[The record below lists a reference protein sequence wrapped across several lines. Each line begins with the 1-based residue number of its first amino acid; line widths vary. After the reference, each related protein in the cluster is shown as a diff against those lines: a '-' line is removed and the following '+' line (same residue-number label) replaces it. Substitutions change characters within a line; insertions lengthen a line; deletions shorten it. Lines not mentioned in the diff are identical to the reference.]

1 MAGLLSGLEKFGLH
15 YLEEAGLYED
25 EEKKEKESEK
35 PKETLRVMKE
45 EDYLY
50 DKTHECPVCYAKI
63 KARTMKMAK
72 AKLSRTDLDLRPV
85 YENIE
90 PLKYDVVVCPHC
102 GYTALGRYFKGLM
115 AYQIKAIKELISV
128 SFHPTDEGKLVFTFE
143 EALERYKLCLAN
155 AIVKRAKASEKAYI
169 CLKTGWLLRS
179 MGESIKDTLKNAE
192 TKKAELKEQETEFLK
207 NALDGFITAKQSE
220 HYPICGMDEDTVD
233 YIIAVL
239 AIYDGRYD
247 IASKLISNL
256 LASRTVSHRMKEKT
270 RDAKEYLIA
279 RLKGRA

>member
-1 MAGLLSGLEKFGLH
+1 MAGLLSGLEKFGLN
-15 YLEEAGLYED
+15 YLEDAGLYE
-25 EEKKEKESEK
+25 EEKKEKEADK
-35 PKETLRVMKE
+35 PKETVRVLKE

-50 DKTHECPVCYAKI
+50 DKTHECPVCYATI
-63 KARTMKMAK
+63 KARTMKTAK
-72 AKLSRTDLDLRPV
+72 AKLKRTDLDLRPV

-90 PLKYDVVVCPHC
+90 PLKYDVVACPHC
-102 GYTALGRYFKGLM
+102 GYTALSRYFRGLM
-115 AYQIKAIKELISV
+115 NYQIKAIKELISV
-128 SFHPTDEGKLVFTFE
+128 SFHPVDEGKLVFTFE
-143 EALERYKLCLAN
+143 EAIERYKLCLAN

-179 MGESIKDTLKNAE
+179 MREEIEDSVRNADAKRAALKD
-192 TKKAELKEQETEFLK
+192 QETEFLK

-220 HYPICGMDEDTVD
+220 NYPICGMDEDTVD

-247 IASKLISNL
+247 VASKLISNL

-270 RDAKEYLIA
+270 RDAKEELIG
-279 RLKGRA
+279 RLRKRA